1 MGSCDGLICLV
12 HPTKRYEIYV
22 CNPCTGKYIEVPP
35 PVSMLDRPGD
45 IVIGF
50 GVVPMTKKYKVLA
63 IVDFPLHG
71 DFNHLQQKVFVYTL
85 GDTTWIQLED
95 NSSVQRLGQSACK
108 AFANGALHWV
118 SDAADAK
125 LIVSFNMDTEE
136 FSVIPCPELELGC
149 GSFTLRAFQGKLMIL
164 NTSFGDRIE
173 IWVMKNY
180 GVAESWTRSF
190 TVYEE
195 HIGRNI
201 RDVEIV
207 CFLQD
212 WEVLMVYDHRAL
224 LRYNL
229 QTASVVEVI
238 FATRC
243 TRFVSVILVPESI
256 SRFPDQLAWKTY
268 RSYCVGFGVIPMT
281 NKYKVL
287 AIIDFREPSNFVL
300 LRQKVFVY
308 TLGDTTWRFKDSTS
322 SVLRLGQ
329 SACKAFVNGALHWVS
344 YSRQIVSFDMDT
356 EELDII
362 PRPQLELGS
371 GSFSLRAFE
380 GKLLILNTSF
390 PDRIEIWVM
399 NDYRVIGS
407 FDGVRSRALLRY
419 NLRTASVSEL
429 SGIDGLPNRFDAVA
443 HVGTLVSPLL
453 GRDQG
458 EM

>member
-1 MGSCDGLICLV
+1 MDPFPAEITSDIFSRLPVQSLLRARSSCRGVRDFTHDPFFVDKHLKFWSQRNLNLIITDNKCREGNLK
-12 HPTKRYEIYV
+12 TNK
-22 CNPCTGKYIEVPP
+22 VPP

-71 DFNHLQQKVFVYTL
+71 DFNRLQQKVFVYTL
-85 GDTTWIQLED
+85 GDTTWKQLKD
-95 NSSVQRLGQSACK
+95 NSSVLRFGQSACK

-118 SDAADAK
+118 SDAK

-136 FSVIPCPELELGC
+136 FSVIPRPELELGC

-180 GVAESWTRSF
+180 GVAESWTHSF

-238 FATRC
+238 NIDSLPE
-243 TRFVSVILVPESI
+243 RFH
-256 SRFPDQLAWKTY
+256 
-268 RSYCVGFGVIPMT
+268 
-281 NKYKVL
+281 
-287 AIIDFREPSNFVL
+287 AI
-300 LRQKVFVY
+300 
-308 TLGDTTWRFKDSTS
+308 
-322 SVLRLGQ
+322 
-329 SACKAFVNGALHWVS
+329 
-344 YSRQIVSFDMDT
+344 
-356 EELDII
+356 
-362 PRPQLELGS
+362 
-371 GSFSLRAFE
+371 
-380 GKLLILNTSF
+380 
-390 PDRIEIWVM
+390 
-399 NDYRVIGS
+399 
-407 FDGVRSRALLRY
+407 
-419 NLRTASVSEL
+419 
-429 SGIDGLPNRFDAVA
+429 A
-443 HVGTLVSPLL
+443 HVGTLVSPLVNGTSKVVIPFIL
-453 GRDQG
+453 LNSPAQVNPTLHRSFFYTPELNPFPDGISSKIPSKLSVKSVLRAKRWSSVIRDLTRNPTFVDEHKKFSSQRNPNLIDPH
-458 EM
+458 